1 MTNAIHWFGNLSL
14 TRGCDDVPT
23 LESFELDGRYLY
35 HEKRILVDAL
45 EAWLENWNREFG
57 YHDRQASKRRMI

>member
-14 TRGCDDVPT
+14 TRGIDDVPT

-45 EAWLENWNREFG
+45 EDWLWAE
-57 YHDRQASKRRMI
+57 QRRTI